1 MNVGDKMKEQFR
13 QVQTILC
20 AIKEEVELLRFSI

>member
-13 QVQTILC
+13 QVRTILR
-20 AIKEEVELLRFSI
+20 AIKEEVELLHFSI